1 MIAVLDSNA
10 VIGLAK
16 GECLELI
23 RALFQQVLIPT
34 VVRREVI
41 EEGAGRPGSRELLEA
56 LGAWAAAASAP
67 RGEARS

>member
-23 RALFQQVLIPT
+23 CALFQQVLIPT

-41 EEGAGRPGSRELLEA
+41 EEGVGRPGSRELLTRIIHE
-56 LGAWAAAASAP
+56 
-67 RGEARS
+67 RST